1 MKNIFTLIF
10 AFLACTFLVNAQT
23 ITENFE
29 SYDAFTVNPTGMWT
43 YYDGDG
49 GTTYNYSSVTVT
61 NLPYVGSCIVMNPSQ
76 TDPDITS
83 TQAAHGGSQFLAI
96 FNAMPSTITSG
107 TTTNDWIIS
116 PEIPFTN
123 GGSLSFWARELTDQ
137 YNSDTPD
144 GGEKMRILYST
155 TNNDPSSFIE
165 LQQTVV
171 STTTW
176 AQYSYDIPSGAKY
189 VAFNCTSNDVFALFI
204 DDITIT
210 FSTSEATIVADPTA
224 IDFGE
229 INIPATPSRSVNVT
243 GYNLTENLTASVT
256 APFTVSANGT
266 NFSSSV
272 TIIPSGGTLYVRY
285 EPTTQGSHYG
295 TMTLTSGTAT
305 KTVPLSGAAVDCS
318 VVHNI
323 TYTCEFNTGSAEL
336 NCWQVVDANSDGY
349 PFIFANNSVVYSY
362 NTNATTAANDWLIS
376 PEIALGSNAR
386 ASFNYK
392 VGHWDSSNDYE
403 IIPERFGV
411 YVIPEGGTYGNA
423 IQVLAPHDAY
433 DTIWTQQ
440 NVNIAAYSN
449 QTVRIAIHV
458 TSPADMF
465 RIWIDH
471 FVVDGDEPPTL
482 TSNVAG
488 IEFDRTRVGTTQ
500 EKVAVLTSTNLNEPI
515 TVTTTAPFKV
525 STDGINFATTTTF
538 PANPA
543 VLVDDTLY
551 VQFAP
556 EAAGNYTG
564 TVTAT
569 ASTLSVNIT
578 LKGDAFDCDTVTEFT
593 FTEDFETNSATIGC
607 WDVDDA
613 NQDGIT
619 FTFEDGAAQ
628 YAGNG
633 VPADDW
639 LISPVMELTGH
650 QVLTF
655 NYRNQTP
662 GTTETF
668 VVVAMNDDTTTPL
681 SDELETST
689 DTYEN
694 IMIDLRSLN
703 GTYRLA
709 IHCISG
715 GASVLYI
722 DNFVVSEADEPELAA
737 NPTSMEF
744 STNTIG
750 QPTEAQ
756 TAWVS
761 GMFLMEDIAISVAA
775 PFEISIDGDTYGNEA
790 TIAVGD
796 FALNEIL
803 YVRYNPTEEGTHTGT
818 VNLVSGTNNATIT
831 LNGTA
836 TTVGISENGGRT
848 FSIYPNPASTILNV
862 EADGYDNLQ
871 IVNAFGQVVYTADVT
886 GHLKIDVSGLSNGV
900 YFIRLNNAEG
910 TTTQKFIKR

>member
-1 MKNIFTLIF
+1 MKKIFTLIF
-10 AFLACTFLVNAQT
+10 AILVCTFMANAQT

-29 SYDAFTVNPTGMWT
+29 SYDAFTVNPTGTWT

-49 GTTYNYSSVTVT
+49 GTTYNYNSVTVP
-61 NLPYVGSCIVMNPSQ
+61 NLPYVGSCIVMNPSL

-96 FNAMPSTITSG
+96 FNAVPSTITSG

-155 TNNDPSSFIE
+155 NTNDPSSFIE

-171 STTTW
+171 TTTTW
-176 AQYSYDIPSGAKY
+176 SQYSYAIPSGAKY

-210 FSTSEATIVADPTA
+210 FSTPDPLIVADPTA

-243 GYNLTENLTASVT
+243 GYNLTENLTATVT
-256 APFTVSANGT
+256 APFTVSADGT

-285 EPTTQGSHYG
+285 EPTTQGAHYG
-295 TMTLTSGTAT
+295 NLTLTSGTVT

-318 VVHNI
+318 EIHNI

-336 NCWQVVDANSDGY
+336 NCWQIVDANSDGY

-392 VGHWDSSNDYE
+392 VGHWDANNDYE

-411 YVIPEGGTYGNA
+411 YVIPEGGTYANA
-423 IQVLAPHDAY
+423 IQIVAPHDAY
-433 DTIWTQQ
+433 DTVWTLQ

-482 TSNVAG
+482 TSDVNSLV
-488 IEFDRTRVGTTQ
+488 FDRIRVGTTQ

-543 VLVDDTLY
+543 VLVEDTLF

-556 EAAGNYTG
+556 DSEGSYIEMVN
-564 TVTAT
+564 VTT
-569 ASTLSVNIT
+569 STLSVDIT
-578 LKGDAFDCDTVTEFT
+578 LKGDAFDCDTVNEFT
-593 FTEDFETNSATIGC
+593 FTEDFETSSPTISC

-613 NQDGIT
+613 NHDGIT

-639 LISPVMELTGH
+639 LFSPVMSLTGH

-655 NYRNQTP
+655 SYRNQTP
-662 GTTETF
+662 GTTETL
-668 VVVAMNDDTTTPL
+668 VVVATNGGIAIPL

-689 DTYEN
+689 NTYEN

-722 DNFVVSEADEPELAA
+722 DNFVVREADEPELTV

-744 STNTIG
+744 TTNTIG

-756 TAWVS
+756 TAVVS
-761 GMFLMEDIAISVAA
+761 SMFLMEDISVSVAA
-775 PFEISIDGDTYGNEA
+775 PFEISIDGDTYSNEA
-790 TIAVGD
+790 TIAVND
-796 FALNEIL
+796 FASNDIL
-803 YVRYNPTEEGTHTGT
+803 YVRYNPTEEGTHSGT
-818 VNLVSGTNNATIT
+818 VNLVSGTNTATIT

-836 TTVGISENGGRT
+836 TTVGISENSGRS
-848 FSIYPNPASTILNV
+848 FSIYPNPTSTILNV

-871 IVNAFGQVVYTADVT
+871 IVNAFGQTVYAADIT
-886 GHLKIDVSGLSNGV
+886 GQLKIDVSGLSNGV